1 MIKLELYDTVE
12 LLETLV
18 EGEDFISFSKQ
29 NIEKGSKGHVLE
41 LNGDFAL
48 VEFSYDEYADPV
60 VSVKM
65 SNLTSVQQ
73 EFSLLYR
80 W

>member
-1 MIKLELYDTVE
+1 MKQIELYDTVE

-29 NIEKGSKGHVLE
+29 NVEKGSKGRVME

-60 VSVKM
+60 VSVKK
-65 SNLTSVQQ
+65 SKLK
-73 EFSLLYR
+73 LCK
-80 W
+80 